1 VEVHLIQL
9 LAFLSVFL
17 FVTGLRLA
25 FSPQSRDRPD
35 PAVGEDTPALFRLF
49 GTELR
54 AVGKRVEPWIERVCP
69 SFLTRLE
76 QRLVYASIGGKVRAQ
91 DIIGLQVLL
100 AALLG
105 FGGALVF
112 LSITLD
118 LGISGLIGI
127 VLAAAGW
134 LLPALWL
141 SGTATKRQ
149 ERIFRALP
157 FTIDL
162 LTVSMDAGESF
173 WAAVGLLA
181 KEGPSGPL
189 RDEFARMLREA
200 TYMGLGNT
208 EALKRMGGRIQGQ
221 EFRSLIAAVIQ
232 STKIGAGLVGTL
244 KIQSEEIRRLR
255 SHRAERKAARAPSV
269 LILPVTVFILPAVFI
284 VILVPLFLRAKGA
297 L

>member
-1 VEVHLIQL
+1 
-9 LAFLSVFL
+9 
-17 FVTGLRLA
+17 
-25 FSPQSRDRPD
+25 
-35 PAVGEDTPALFRLF
+35 
-49 GTELR
+49 
-54 AVGKRVEPWIERVCP
+54 
-69 SFLTRLE
+69 
-76 QRLVYASIGGKVRAQ
+76 
-91 DIIGLQVLL
+91 
-100 AALLG
+100 
-105 FGGALVF
+105 
-112 LSITLD
+112 
-118 LGISGLIGI
+118 
-127 VLAAAGW
+127 
-134 LLPALWL
+134 
-141 SGTATKRQ
+141 
-149 ERIFRALP
+149 
-157 FTIDL
+157 
-162 LTVSMDAGESF
+162 
-173 WAAVGLLA
+173 VGLLA